1 MSIYPKKPLKAGDL
15 VIGTNKYG
23 WNTKGAAVLKRYFIE
38 PALVLEVNESQA
50 LVYFEQSGPVWY
62 DITKL
67 EKVYVAD
74 EPPTGK
80 LAQD

>member
-23 WNTKGAAVLKRYFIE
+23 WNNKGAAVLKRYFVE

-50 LVYFEQSGPVWY
+50 LVYFEQSGPIWY
-62 DITKL
+62 DISKL
-67 EKVYVAD
+67 EKVYVT
-74 EPPTGK
+74 EETTSRS
-80 LAQD
+80 LAKD